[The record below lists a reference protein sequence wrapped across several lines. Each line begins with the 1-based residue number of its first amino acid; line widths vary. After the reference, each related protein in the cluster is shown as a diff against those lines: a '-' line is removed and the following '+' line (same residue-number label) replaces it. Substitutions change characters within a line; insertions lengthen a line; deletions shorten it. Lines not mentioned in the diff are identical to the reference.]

1 MSYQIRIQQFE
12 GPLDLLLHLIEKA
25 EVDIKDI
32 FISEITTQY
41 LTYMAELDALDMDT
55 ASEFLSVAATLVFI
69 KSRSLLPRPTPALES
84 EEDPEQAL
92 IRQIREYKVFKEA
105 GEKLQTLAESASGT
119 YWRLPFEYPLP
130 PPMVNVSGVTLGE
143 LYQAFISI
151 VLMEK
156 QREEENRPKEVERD
170 EYTIADKILYIQK
183 KLSKGKIRFFEL
195 FKSGSRLEMIV
206 TFMALLEL
214 ISSGI
219 ISAVQEESFGE
230 IIIGRRTDD

>member
-32 FISEITTQY
+32 FVSEITAQY
-41 LTYMAELDALDMDT
+41 LEYMAELDALDMDT
-55 ASEFLSVAATLVFI
+55 ASEFLSVAATLVYI
-69 KSRSLLPRPTPALES
+69 KSRSLLPRPVPVLEN
-84 EEDPEQAL
+84 EEDPEQVL
-92 IRQIREYKVFKEA
+92 IRQIREYKAFKEA
-105 GEKLQTLAESASGT
+105 SDKLQTLAESAAGT
-119 YWRLPFEYPLP
+119 YRRLPFEYPLP
-130 PPMVNVSGVTLGE
+130 PPIVNVSAVSLSE

-156 QREEENRPKEVERD
+156 QREEENKPKEVERD

-183 KLSKGKIRFFEL
+183 KLSKGKIRFMEL
-195 FKSGSRLEMIV
+195 FKTGSRLEMIV

-214 ISSGI
+214 ISNGM
-219 ISAVQEESFGE
+219 ISALQEENFGE
-230 IIIGRRTDD
+230 IIIERKADD